1 MSASGVVGSA
11 GQWEPEFPGQRPPF
25 APGNALA
32 RRSGAWSARVRD
44 PLARELLAELA
55 DERPDVVER
64 WPDLAADLCQVRA
77 RVHLLREWLVERG
90 LFKGGDVRDG
100 VLKHLR
106 WSEQQALRLAAELG
120 LTPAG
125 EARLARDR
133 AVAVDLSGV
142 LAAGMATRDRRTEI
156 TGRTTAE
163 ITAGGDED
171 EVP

>member
-1 MSASGVVGSA
+1 MTASSGVGSA
-11 GQWEPEFPGQRPPF
+11 GEWVPEFPGQRPPF
-25 APGNALA
+25 ASGNALA
-32 RRSGAWSARVRD
+32 RKSGAWSARVRD

-55 DERPDVVER
+55 EEHPDVVER

-77 RVHLLREWLVERG
+77 RVHLLRDWLADRG
-90 LFKGGDVRDG
+90 LFQGSDIRDG

-133 AVAVDLSGV
+133 AVAVDLTSV
-142 LAAGMATRDRRTEI
+142 LAAGVVTRDRRAEI

-163 ITAGGDED
+163 ITAGTADDE
-171 EVP
+171 